1 MSPKIEKKIYRLVKT
16 TPKGI
21 IITRAELHA
30 LLILSISSET
40 SHTVLLISYP
50 FSDY

>member
-1 MSPKIEKKIYRLVKT
+1 MKT

-21 IITRAELHA
+21 IIFHAELHV

-40 SHTVLLISYP
+40 IYIVLLISYP